1 MVYLLE
7 PKQYKWIRA
16 AGAHEELLRKQ
27 IDGVPLQQS
36 DIPVETALKGRIEL
50 PDICSAGDA
59 FRLVSDRAK
68 AAFEELVPGCI
79 AFFPLNLK
87 APDYMLTGRMFFFID
102 VLPRAQLIDWDLSPT
117 DSRNI
122 RTSDGRESRFLRGV
136 MTDPT
141 TKFKTTT
148 ADTPP
153 IWREVDV
160 DRPTVHF
167 FANKKHVL
175 LRDEVWEA
183 LNARFPGQ
191 LVARKL
197 G

>member
-7 PKQYKWIRA
+7 PKPRKWTRTT
-16 AGAHEELLRKQ
+16 GASGELMRKQ
-27 IDGVPLQQS
+27 VQGIALQQS
-36 DIPVETALKGRIEL
+36 DLPPEKVLEGSFEL
-50 PDICSAGDA
+50 PDICSTGDG
-59 FRLVSDRAK
+59 FTFVSARGT
-68 AAFEELVPGCI
+68 AAFEELAPGCV

-87 APDYMLTGRMFFFID
+87 VPERMRPVEAYFFFD

-117 DSRNI
+117 APRVVPSP
-122 RTSDGRESRFLRGV
+122 DGRESRALNARI
-136 MTDPT
+136 TDPSI
-141 TKFKTTT
+141 KFKPVT

-153 IWREVDV
+153 IWREADL

-167 FANKKHVL
+167 FRSKQDIF
-175 LRDEVWEA
+175 LRDELWEA

-197 G
+197 A